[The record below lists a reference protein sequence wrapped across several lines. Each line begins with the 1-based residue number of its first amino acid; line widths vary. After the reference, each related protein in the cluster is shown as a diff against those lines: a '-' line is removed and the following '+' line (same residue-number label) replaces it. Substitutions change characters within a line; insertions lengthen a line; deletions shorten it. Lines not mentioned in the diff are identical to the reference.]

1 MQILLIILGLS
12 TFFLVGFLFMIASS
26 PYSRRCWAIWLLT
39 TATAQEEIRAAKR
52 GIEDERRR
60 REDEMRASY
69 QIDPI
74 GPFKREQRKD
84 LVERS

>member
-1 MQILLIILGLS
+1 MQILLILLGMAVFS
-12 TFFLVGFLFMIASS
+12 LVGFLIMILAS

-39 TATAQEEIRAAKR
+39 TANAMDEIRAAKR

-60 REDEMRASY
+60 REDELRQSY

-74 GPFKREQRKD
+74 GPFRGSDILAKRG
-84 LVERS
+84 